1 MENKKVYV
9 IQDYNTGS
17 ISVFDSKEK
26 LKSFIMK
33 MKIRFWEFDEL
44 EFVKGEDYE
53 TYSCIINEEYE

>member
-1 MENKKVYV
+1 MGNKKVYV

-26 LKSFIMK
+26 LKNFIMK
-33 MKIRFWEFDEL
+33 MKIRFWEFGEL

-53 TYSCIINEEYE
+53 TYSCVINEEYE

>member
-9 IQDYNTGS
+9 IQDYNTGD

-26 LKSFIMK
+26 LNNFIMK

>member
-26 LKSFIMK
+26 LKNFIMK

-53 TYSCIINEEYE
+53 IYSCTINEEYE